1 MKYKI
6 TPYLFLLFVLLS
18 GLQIK
23 SQEVLKIM
31 YYNLLTFPQTQPDR
45 IDTLKKITNYVQP
58 DVFVVNELSSFSGG
72 AQILNNALNIGGI
85 QYYSSAVFY
94 DGPDT
99 DNLLFYNSNKLGLVS
114 QFQIPTALRDISE
127 YVLYYKDPNL
137 PNTLDTTYLYFYSVH
152 LKAGSQQ
159 SNMALRYQEALEFN
173 SYLMNKNR
181 TSNLFV
187 GGDFNIYENTEQAC
201 QEILNGGNVILI
213 DPVNKMGSWHNNIG
227 YQSYHTQSTRV
238 NTGGYGGG
246 SSGGMDDRFD
256 FIFVSPDIMSG
267 NSGIEYVTDSY
278 KAIGQDGQHFN
289 GDIIVPTN
297 NAVPNDIASALFYM
311 SDHLPV
317 KMEISIGG
325 NVGIVSANDI
335 INKAYVNK
343 ENYLIIYL
351 NENVAC
357 NSLTIYDISGKK
369 IFTEKYENR
378 NLITQNVAML
388 SWGIYIGSL
397 LINGNYTNFKF
408 LISK

>member
-1 MKYKI
+1 MNKKLI
-6 TPYLFLLFVLLS
+6 PYLLILLIFTSISAVK
-18 GLQIK
+18 G
-23 SQEVLKIM
+23 QEVLKIM

-45 IDTLKKITNYVQP
+45 IDTLKKITNYIQP
-58 DVFVVNELSSFSGG
+58 DVFVVNELNSFSGG
-72 AQILNNALNIGGI
+72 VQILNNALNVGGI

-137 PNTLDTTYLYFYSVH
+137 SITQDTTYLYFYSVH

-159 SNMALRYQEALEFN
+159 SEMALRYLEAQELN
-173 SYLMNKNR
+173 SYLVSNNR
-181 TSNLFV
+181 TNNLFV
-187 GGDFNIYENTEQAC
+187 GGDFNIYDNSEQAC
-201 QEILNGGNVILI
+201 QEVLNGGNVTLV

-227 YQSYHTQSTRV
+227 YQSYHTQSTRS

-267 NSGIEYVTDSY
+267 SSGVEYVDNSY

-289 GDIIVPTN
+289 GNINIPANNSVPADIV
-297 NAVPNDIASALFYM
+297 SALFYM

-317 KMEISIGG
+317 RMEVSIGG
-325 NVGIVSANDI
+325 DVGISSYVEVINRVFVNNDNNLI
-335 INKAYVNK
+335 V
-343 ENYLIIYL
+343 YLKDGVVCD
-351 NENVAC
+351 N
-357 NSLTIYDISGKK
+357 LTIYDISGKK
-369 IFTEKYENR
+369 ISNNIFKKKNYINH
-378 NLITQNVAML
+378 NLSSL
-388 SWGIYIGSL
+388 SNGVYIGSL
-397 LINGNYTNFKF
+397 LIHGNYVNFKF
-408 LISK
+408 LKSN

>member
-1 MKYKI
+1 MNYKI
-6 TPYLFLLFVLLS
+6 TSCLFSIMFLFTVTAV
-18 GLQIK
+18 K
-23 SQEVLKIM
+23 SQETLKIM
-31 YYNLLTFPQTQPDR
+31 YYNLLTFPQTQADR

-58 DVFVVNELSSFSGG
+58 DVFVVNELTSFNGG
-72 AQILNNALNIGGI
+72 AQILNNALNVGGI

-99 DNLLFYNSNKLGLVS
+99 DNLLFYNSNKLVLIS

-159 SNMALRYQEALEFN
+159 SDMGLRYIEAQDFN
-173 SYLMNKNR
+173 SYLINKNR
-181 TSNLFV
+181 TTNLFV

-201 QEILNGGNVILI
+201 QEILNGGNVTLV

-256 FIFVSPDIMSG
+256 FVFVSPDVMSG
-267 NSGIEYVTDSY
+267 NSGVQYVTNSY
-278 KAIGQDGQHFN
+278 KAVGQDGQHFN
-289 GDIIVPTN
+289 GDINIPTN
-297 NAVPNDIASALFYM
+297 NAVPYDIASALFYM

-317 KMEISIGG
+317 EMEISIGG
-325 NVGIVSANDI
+325 DVGVFSANDF
-335 INKAYVNK
+335 INRAYVNK
-343 ENYLIIYL
+343 ENNLIIYL
-351 NENVAC
+351 NDNAEC
-357 NSLTIYDISGKK
+357 KSLTIYDISGKK
-369 IFTEKYENR
+369 ILTEKYVN
-378 NLITQNVAML
+378 NNYITQNVAML
-388 SWGIYIGSL
+388 SSGIYIGSL
-397 LINGNYTNFKF
+397 LIDGKYTNFKF